1 MRACVVCVVC
11 ACVRVRV
18 RVCTREPVLPH
29 MCSFWSWGNGFW
41 RYFVSTADTATCYR
55 NEDVVGEVLKEAF
68 DTGELSREDV
78 FVTSK
83 LAPKEQG
90 YEEARAAVLSSLER
104 LQLSYIDLYLIH
116 WPGKS
121 V

>member
-1 MRACVVCVVC
+1 M
-11 ACVRVRV
+11 
-18 RVCTREPVLPH
+18 
-29 MCSFWSWGNGFW
+29 
-41 RYFVSTADTATCYR
+41 
-55 NEDVVGEVLKEAF
+55 LKEAF